1 MADEFSVVGKR
12 LPRVDAVTKV
22 KGEATYVPDMQLPG
36 MLHAKFLRSPH
47 PRARIVKINTKEA
60 ESLPGVRGVLT
71 HKNVPKVHP
80 RFKLEYLL
88 NETLRY
94 AGDEV
99 AMVAAETKEIA
110 EEALKLKRPYMLC
123 SSSLTSGTIST
134 YCLTGTSSPS
144 TFMARLHF
152 GEMTTMPTRFFEPE
166 QTMPWLTFRQLM

>member
-1 MADEFSVVGKR
+1 MADELSIVGKY
-12 LPRVDAVTKV
+12 LPRVDAVAKV

-47 PRARIVKINTKEA
+47 PHARIVKINTKEA

-71 HKNVPKVHP
+71 YKNVPKVHP
-80 RFKLEYLL
+80 RNKLEYLL

-99 AMVAAETKEIA
+99 AMVAAETKGIA

-144 TFMARLHF
+144 TFMAPFHF